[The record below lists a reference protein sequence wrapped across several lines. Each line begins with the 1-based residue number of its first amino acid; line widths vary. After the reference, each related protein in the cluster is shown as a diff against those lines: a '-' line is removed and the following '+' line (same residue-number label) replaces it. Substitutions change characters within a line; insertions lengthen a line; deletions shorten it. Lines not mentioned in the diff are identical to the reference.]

1 MKKHDLCHLINAS
14 MYKFRCNIA
23 KPKIFFGKFQHII
36 CTKTLHFSTKT
47 QTVGT
52 HSNNVLHNE
61 QTENNMHDVDLQN
74 QQYTSFC

>member
-1 MKKHDLCHLINAS
+1 MQHCKTKNIFYC
-14 MYKFRCNIA
+14 KFH
-23 KPKIFFGKFQHII
+23 HII

-61 QTENNMHDVDLQN
+61 QTENNMHDVDL
-74 QQYTSFC
+74 